1 MRQNHKINTYVIVK
15 KVFAQARQN
24 LIDQKSKIYMSQRAV
39 TGSANFFYKGDTYI
53 LLSAAPLKP
62 LHPPLIPDINNY
74 LKQLDRVYTKS
85 ARLNHLLREFADSNP
100 VSDLFYVLPKEAQ
113 QYLPTDNFVIQS
125 QEYIDNIPTELVE
138 EILPIIQEQ
147 LLHNLLL

>member
-1 MRQNHKINTYVIVK
+1 MRQNPKINTYVIVK
-15 KVFAQARQN
+15 KVFAQARQHLEKH
-24 LIDQKSKIYMSQRAV
+24 LINIHTSQRVA
-39 TGSANFFYKGDTYI
+39 TGSPNFYYKGETFMI
-53 LLSAAPLKP
+53 LKRRPLAPLNDSS
-62 LHPPLIPDINNY
+62 IPDIKDY
-74 LKQLDRVYTKS
+74 LKQLDRVDTKS
-85 ARLNHLLREFADSNP
+85 ARLNHLLREFSGNNP

>member
-1 MRQNHKINTYVIVK
+1 MRQKSKINTYVIVK
-15 KVFAQARQN
+15 KVFAQARQH
-24 LIDQKSKIYMSQRAV
+24 LSDTKTKIHMSQRAV

-53 LLSAAPLKP
+53 ILSAAPLKP
-62 LHPPLIPDINNY
+62 LHPPLIPDIKDY
-74 LKQLDRVYTKS
+74 LKQLDRVDTKA
-85 ARLNHLLREFADSNP
+85 ARLNHLLREFSDSNP
-100 VSDLFYVLPKEAQ
+100 VSDLFYVLPKEAH

>member
-1 MRQNHKINTYVIVK
+1 MRQKRTLTSLHITQNVFKEARIHLSDMKTKIH
-15 KVFAQARQN
+15 
-24 LIDQKSKIYMSQRAV
+24 MSQRTV

-53 LLSAAPLKP
+53 ILSAAPLKP
-62 LHPPLIPDINNY
+62 LHPPLIPDIENY
-74 LKQLDRVYTKS
+74 LKQLDRVDAKF
-85 ARLNHLLREFADSNP
+85 ARLNHLLREFSDNNP
-100 VSDLFYVLPKEAQ
+100 VSDLFYVLPKEAH
-113 QYLPTDNFVIQS
+113 QYLLTDNFVIQS

>member
-1 MRQNHKINTYVIVK
+1 MRQNHKTNTYVIVNN
-15 KVFAQARQN
+15 VFEGTRKH
-24 LIDQKSKIYMSQRAV
+24 LIDQKIKIHTAQKEV
-39 TGSANFFYKGDTYI
+39 TGSPNFYYKGQTYMV
-53 LLSAAPLKP
+53 LKRQSLSPLNSSS
-62 LHPPLIPDINNY
+62 IPDIENY
-74 LKQLDRVYTKS
+74 LKQLDRVDTKY
-85 ARLNHLLREFADSNP
+85 ARLNHLLREFSDSNP
-100 VSDLFYVLPKEAQ
+100 VSDLFYVLPKEAH

>member
-15 KVFAQARQN
+15 KVFEETRKH
-24 LIDQKSKIYMSQRAV
+24 LIDQKMKIYTAQKAV
-39 TGSANFFYKGDTYI
+39 TGSPNFFYKGDTYI
-53 LLSAAPLKP
+53 LLSAAPLMP
-62 LHPPLIPDINNY
+62 LHPPLIPDIINY
-74 LKQLDRVYTKS
+74 LKQLDRVDTKS
-85 ARLNHLLREFADSNP
+85 ARLNHLLREFSDSNP

-125 QEYIDNIPTELVE
+125 QEYIDSIPTELVE

>member
-1 MRQNHKINTYVIVK
+1 MRHKSKINTYVIVK
-15 KVFAQARQN
+15 KVFAQARQY
-24 LIDQKSKIYMSQRAV
+24 LETQLVSIHMAQRAA
-39 TGSANFFYKGDTYI
+39 TGSPNFFYRGETYI
-53 LLSAAPLKP
+53 ILKRKS
-62 LHPPLIPDINNY
+62 LGALIDPSLPDIKNY
-74 LKQLDRVYTKS
+74 LKQLDRVDTKS
-85 ARLNHLLREFADSNP
+85 ARLNHLLREFSDSNP
-100 VSDLFYVLPKEAQ
+100 VSDLFYVLPKEAH

>member
-1 MRQNHKINTYVIVK
+1 MRQKSKINTYVIVK
-15 KVFAQARQN
+15 KVFEVTRKH
-24 LIDQKSKIYMSQRAV
+24 LTDQKMKIHTAQKAV
-39 TGSANFFYKGDTYI
+39 TGSPNFFYKGQTYMV
-53 LLSAAPLKP
+53 LKRRPLTP
-62 LHPPLIPDINNY
+62 LNTSSIPDIENY
-74 LKQLDRVYTKS
+74 LKQLDRVDTKA
-85 ARLNHLLREFADSNP
+85 ARLNHLLREFSHNNP
-100 VSDLFYVLPKEAQ
+100 VSDLFYVLPKEAH

>member
-1 MRQNHKINTYVIVK
+1 MRQNHKINTYVIAK
-15 KVFAQARQN
+15 KVFAQARQH
-24 LIDQKSKIYMSQRAV
+24 LSDMKTKIHMSQRAV

-74 LKQLDRVYTKS
+74 LKQLDRVDTKS
-85 ARLNHLLREFADSNP
+85 ARLNHLLREFSDNNP

>member
-1 MRQNHKINTYVIVK
+1 MRHKSKINTYVIVK
-15 KVFAQARQN
+15 KVFAQARQY
-24 LIDQKSKIYMSQRAV
+24 LETQLVSIHMAQRAA
-39 TGSANFFYKGDTYI
+39 TGSPNFFYRGETYMI
-53 LLSAAPLKP
+53 LKRRPLAPLNDSS
-62 LHPPLIPDINNY
+62 IPDIKDY
-74 LKQLDRVYTKS
+74 LKQLDRVDTKS
-85 ARLNHLLREFADSNP
+85 ARLNHLLREFSDSNP

-113 QYLPTDNFVIQS
+113 QYLPTDNFVIQT

>member
-1 MRQNHKINTYVIVK
+1 MRHKSKINTYVIVK
-15 KVFAQARQN
+15 KVFAQARQY
-24 LIDQKSKIYMSQRAV
+24 LETQLVSIHMAQRAA
-39 TGSANFFYKGDTYI
+39 TGSPNFFYRGETFMI
-53 LLSAAPLKP
+53 LKRRPLTP
-62 LHPPLIPDINNY
+62 LNTSSIPDIKDY
-74 LKQLDRVYTKS
+74 LKQLDRVDTKS
-85 ARLNHLLREFADSNP
+85 ARLNHLLREFADNNP